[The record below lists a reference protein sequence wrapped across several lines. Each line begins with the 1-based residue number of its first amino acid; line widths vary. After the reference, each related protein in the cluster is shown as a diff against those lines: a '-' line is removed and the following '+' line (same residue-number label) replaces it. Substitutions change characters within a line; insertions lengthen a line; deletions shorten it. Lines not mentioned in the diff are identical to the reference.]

1 MATNKELFTVA
12 DGILDAKEYT
22 GQTLSSFDL
31 VDSYAAEGCNVNID
45 KIEAAFIVKQCKAYL
60 KALKTNPGHSSNFE
74 NMRLSLLEWDRV
86 LPGLRGA
93 TAKINS
99 IFGPV
104 DVYFSLEKFKL
115 VAVPAG
121 DDCDGIGLS
130 TLKVGRIASNTR
142 YTMRI
147 VAGYLNSGLIH
158 SGYAGYKFI

>member
-22 GQTLSSFDL
+22 EETLSSFDL

-45 KIEAAFIVKQCKAYL
+45 KIEAAFIVKQCKGYL

-74 NMRLSLLEWDRV
+74 DMRLSLLNWERV

-93 TAKINS
+93 TAKANS

-104 DVYFSLEKFKL
+104 DVYFSLEQFKL

-121 DDCDGIGLS
+121 DDCDGIRLS
-130 TLKVGRIASNTR
+130 TLKVGRIATSKR
-142 YTMRI
+142 YTMQE
-147 VAGYLNSGLIH
+147 VAGYLQTGLIA
-158 SGYAGYKFI
+158 SGYVGYKIQ